1 MDVVWGE
8 TAGVKGQLWVLYP
21 LLFILQ
27 VSFCVVLSP
36 RYTARVKSLEEQCRF
51 HPTAMNVNTSTCCIY
66 GLHNDLGQSCCLDNF
81 QESMAR

>member
-27 VSFCVVLSP
+27 VRFVSTQIDSLGILKKILLFPLSWSSGVLAL
-36 RYTARVKSLEEQCRF
+36 R
-51 HPTAMNVNTSTCCIY
+51 
-66 GLHNDLGQSCCLDNF
+66 
-81 QESMAR
+81 

>member
-27 VSFCVVLSP
+27 VRFVFIHTDSLDKFAKDLSSE
-36 RYTARVKSLEEQCRF
+36 KILLFLLS
-51 HPTAMNVNTSTCCIY
+51 
-66 GLHNDLGQSCCLDNF
+66 
-81 QESMAR
+81 

>member
-27 VSFCVVLSP
+27 VRFLLL
-36 RYTARVKSLEEQCRF
+36 RTDSLGKQTCREHAIMEILLF
-51 HPTAMNVNTSTCCIY
+51 IFA
-66 GLHNDLGQSCCLDNF
+66 F
-81 QESMAR
+81 

>member
-36 RYTARVKSLEEQCRF
+36 RYTASVKSLEEQCRF
-51 HPTAMNVNTSTCCIY
+51 HPTVP
-66 GLHNDLGQSCCLDNF
+66 LL
-81 QESMAR
+81 

>member
-27 VSFCVVLSP
+27 VGPGLCDVKLQWCFCVRLNE
-36 RYTARVKSLEEQCRF
+36 L
-51 HPTAMNVNTSTCCIY
+51 
-66 GLHNDLGQSCCLDNF
+66 
-81 QESMAR
+81 